1 VTQARRGNDRN
12 DRPADDAGAP
22 SSPGPVSSG
31 AGARKPGRMALSN
44 WRVRWRLFA
53 IIAVPTVTA
62 LVLGII
68 QTGNAEASYSNYQR
82 VQTLSQLGGLGATAI
97 ASLEDERDATAGL
110 IASGKAD
117 PNAKALVQKY
127 RTQSLITLEKFD
139 NEAGSVVNNGAY
151 PAQVRLDLG
160 NATQSTADLQ
170 QIQDAVST
178 TNYGALP
185 TIAAYDRIISDFVT
199 FTDDVATGSGDIT
212 LQNEVT
218 VLTTVLRI
226 SDDASEQRAYLFEA
240 LDKPSPSLTP
250 VELNDLNAAVGQES
264 ADQTEFNSQ
273 ATVTESQNF
282 SNTVSGQQVD
292 EAESALQRATTAAT
306 TSPNAELSIGQQQQL
321 STCSAQNLGLGANCW
336 NSIQSAQ
343 INDMRV
349 VINGDNDVHGTGL
362 VGQIQSQ
369 AGALASR
376 AQQDFYLILIAVVVL
391 LGIVLLITIV
401 VAQSMIRPLRRLRS
415 DALDIANTK
424 LPEMVRRLSESEGGD
439 ESVEIEPVGVTSTD
453 EIGEVARA
461 FDQVHREAVRL
472 AADEAMLRGNL
483 NAMFV
488 NLSRRSQS
496 LIERQLTLIDN
507 LEQTEQ
513 DADRLSSLF
522 RLDHL
527 ATRMRRNSE
536 NLLVLAGHEGASR
549 RWTQPVPLVDVLR
562 AAISEIEQYERVV
575 LNVQPG
581 IQVIGQAVN
590 DIVHLVAEIVE
601 NATTFS
607 PEDTQVYVTGQPLN
621 SGGVL
626 LDITDSGVGISEQ
639 EMAHANWRL
648 DNPPVVDVA
657 VSRRMG
663 LFVVGRLAAR
673 HGVRVRLR
681 HAQSGG
687 LTALIW
693 LPESVAAPENASI
706 GRLRKFEAEDFG
718 PAISGPPGGSLGGG
732 FGGGPGGGGAG
743 GGFGGLGSGGP
754 GSGGPGSGGPGSG
767 GPGSGGPG
775 SSGPGSSG
783 PGFGGGP
790 GGGIAANPAAAA
802 ASRIPRL
809 APGGGGNGGGTFGGV
824 GSGFGGDDA
833 RFGDGGGFGDG
844 GFGDG
849 GFGGG
854 GRGGDLPSRAPG
866 AGVGSGGGFN
876 GGFGGQDAPSGN
888 SGLPTRQPGGSM
900 PTRPGISAG
909 PSAFGSAGGGFPGD
923 DDFGAPAAR
932 TSSVRDM
939 PAAGPAPTNGGTGP
953 SSTSGGPGNT
963 GPFPALGGTSTSGP
977 SPSVGTRGG
986 SDGSQVTIPPSVS
999 PAQDQRL
1006 PIFDSLESDWFR
1018 RSGKGLSQTGTTSG
1032 PNTGAPSDSWRNSP
1046 ADEGWRA
1053 AQVVASPAVDETTTA
1068 GLPKR
1073 VPRANLVPG
1082 SVGGGEGSS
1091 TEAAPPSRTAED
1103 VRSRMASFQRGVREA
1118 RAAAPQ
1124 NEEP

>member
-1 VTQARRGNDRN
+1 M
-12 DRPADDAGAP
+12 
-22 SSPGPVSSG
+22 
-31 AGARKPGRMALSN
+31 RKPGRLALSN

-68 QTGNAEASYSNYQR
+68 QNVNAEASYSNFQR
-82 VQTLSQLGGLGATAI
+82 VQTLSQLGGQAANAI
-97 ASLEDERDATAGL
+97 ANLEDERDVTAAY
-110 IASGKAD
+110 IASGKTD
-117 PNAKALVQKY
+117 TLAKGTMLQD
-127 RTQSLITLEKFD
+127 RSTTLATLNRFD
-139 NEAGSVVNNGAY
+139 NEAGAVVNNGAY

-160 NATQSTADLQ
+160 NATQSTGDLV
-170 QIQDAVST
+170 QIQAAVTST
-178 TNYGALP
+178 AYGALP
-185 TIAAYDRIISDFVT
+185 TIAAYDRIISDYIT
-199 FTDDVATGSGDIT
+199 FSGDVATGSGNIT
-212 LQNEVT
+212 VQNEVS

-226 SDDASEQRAYLFEA
+226 SDDASEQRAYLYEA

-250 VELNDLNAAVGQES
+250 VELSDLNAAIGQES
-264 ADQTEFNSQ
+264 ADETEFNSQ

-282 SNTVSGQQVD
+282 SNTVSGEQVD
-292 EAESALQRATTAAT
+292 EAESALQRATTAAST
-306 TSPNAELSIGQQQQL
+306 TTNAPLTIGQSQQL
-321 STCSAQNLGLGANCW
+321 SACPTPINLANCW
-336 NSIQSAQ
+336 DSIQSAQ
-343 INDMRV
+343 INYMRD
-349 VINGDNDVHGTGL
+349 VINGDNGKDGSGL

-369 AGALASR
+369 ASTLASQ
-376 AQQDFYLILIAVVVL
+376 AQQDFILYLIATIVL
-391 LGIVLLITIV
+391 LGIVLLITIL
-401 VAQSMIRPLRRLRS
+401 VARSMIRPLRRLRS
-415 DALDIANTK
+415 DALDIANSK

-706 GRLRKFEAEDFG
+706 GRLRRFEADDFG
-718 PAISGPPGGSLGGG
+718 PALSGPSGASMGGG
-732 FGGGPGGGGAG
+732 FGGGPG
-743 GGFGGLGSGGP
+743 
-754 GSGGPGSGGPGSG
+754 
-767 GPGSGGPG
+767 
-775 SSGPGSSG
+775 SSGPGG
-783 PGFGGGP
+783 GYGGP
-790 GGGIAANPAAAA
+790 GY
-802 ASRIPRL
+802 
-809 APGGGGNGGGTFGGV
+809 
-824 GSGFGGDDA
+824 
-833 RFGDGGGFGDG
+833 
-844 GFGDG
+844 
-849 GFGGG
+849 
-854 GRGGDLPSRAPG
+854 
-866 AGVGSGGGFN
+866 
-876 GGFGGQDAPSGN
+876 
-888 SGLPTRQPGGSM
+888 
-900 PTRPGISAG
+900 
-909 PSAFGSAGGGFPGD
+909 
-923 DDFGAPAAR
+923 
-932 TSSVRDM
+932 
-939 PAAGPAPTNGGTGP
+939 
-953 SSTSGGPGNT
+953 GGPGL
-963 GPFPALGGTSTSGP
+963 GVRAL
-977 SPSVGTRGG
+977 
-986 SDGSQVTIPPSVS
+986 
-999 PAQDQRL
+999 
-1006 PIFDSLESDWFR
+1006 
-1018 RSGKGLSQTGTTSG
+1018 
-1032 PNTGAPSDSWRNSP
+1032 
-1046 ADEGWRA
+1046 A
-1053 AQVVASPAVDETTTA
+1053 AQGLVAPASAVLVA
-1068 GLPKR
+1068 G
-1073 VPRANLVPG
+1073 
-1082 SVGGGEGSS
+1082 
-1091 TEAAPPSRTAED
+1091 
-1103 VRSRMASFQRGVREA
+1103 
-1118 RAAAPQ
+1118 
-1124 NEEP
+1124 

>member
-1 VTQARRGNDRN
+1 V
-12 DRPADDAGAP
+12 
-22 SSPGPVSSG
+22 
-31 AGARKPGRMALSN
+31 RKPGRLALSN

-62 LVLGII
+62 LVLGIV
-68 QTGNAEASYSNYQR
+68 QNVNAEASYSNFQR

-97 ASLEDERDATAGL
+97 GNLEDERDVTSGF
-110 IASGKAD
+110 IASGKTDAT
-117 PNAKALVQKY
+117 AKALMQKY
-127 RTQSLITLEKFD
+127 RTQSLVTLEKFD
-139 NEAGSVVNNGAY
+139 NQAKSVVNNGAY

-160 NATQSTADLQ
+160 NATQSTSDLV
-170 QIQDAVST
+170 QIQDAVNA

-185 TIAAYDRIISDFVT
+185 TIAAYDRIIGDFIT
-199 FTDDVATGSGDIT
+199 FTGDVATGSGDIT

-226 SDDASEQRAYLFEA
+226 SDDASEQRAYLYES
-240 LDKPSPSLTP
+240 LEKPQPSLTP
-250 VELNDLNAAVGQES
+250 VELSDLNAAVGQES

-282 SNTVSGQQVD
+282 SNTVSGQDVD
-292 EAESALQRATTAAT
+292 EAESALQRATTAAST
-306 TSPNAELSIGQQQQL
+306 NAPLSIGQAQQL
-321 STCSAQNLGLGANCW
+321 STCQTGNLGLGANCW
-336 NSIQSAQ
+336 NFIQSAQ
-343 INDMRV
+343 INDMRD
-349 VINGDNDVHGTGL
+349 VINGDNGTHGSGL
-362 VGQIQSQ
+362 VGEIQSQ
-369 AGALASR
+369 AGSLASR
-376 AQQDFYLILIAVVVL
+376 AEQDFYAISIATILL
-391 LGIVLLITIV
+391 LAIVLLITTL

-718 PAISGPPGGSLGGG
+718 PAISGPAGGNLGGG
-732 FGGGPGGGGAG
+732 FGGGPGSGGPG
-743 GGFGGLGSGGP
+743 GGFGGP

-775 SSGPGSSG
+775 FGG
-783 PGFGGGP
+783 PGFGGPGLGGP

-824 GSGFGGDDA
+824 GSGFGGGDDG
-833 RFGDGGGFGDG
+833 R
-844 GFGDG
+844 FGDG

-854 GRGGDLPSRAPG
+854 GRGGDLPTRAPG
-866 AGVGSGGGFN
+866 SGVGSGGGSGFN
-876 GGFGGQDAPSGN
+876 DGFGGQDGPGATG
-888 SGLPTRQPGGSM
+888 GLPTRQPGGSM
-900 PTRPGISAG
+900 PTRPGIGAG
-909 PSAFGSAGGGFPGD
+909 SSAFGSAGDGFGD
-923 DDFGAPAAR
+923 DDGFGASAAR
-932 TSSVRDM
+932 MPSVREM
-939 PAAGPAPTNGGTGP
+939 PTAAPSNGGMGPNSTG
-953 SSTSGGPGNT
+953 GGPGST

-977 SPSVGTRGG
+977 SPTVGTRGG

-1018 RSGKGLSQTGTTSG
+1018 RSGKGLGQTDTSG
-1032 PNTGAPSDSWRNSP
+1032 PATGAPSDSWRNSP

-1091 TEAAPPSRTAED
+1091 TEAAPPARTADD
-1103 VRSRMASFQRGVREA
+1103 VRTRMASFQRGVREA